1 MKKEQLEIVVR
12 EQAKQLKE
20 LEKELHIC
28 KMDLQLNF
36 NEMAQKENEIRKMES
51 AVLKARAET
60 IHFKKL
66 LNQANKELFK
76 EREMNTE
83 IFGETVIEL
92 KKEIELLKERE
103 R

>member
-20 LEKELHIC
+20 LEKELYIC
-28 KMDLQLNF
+28 QMDLQLNF
-36 NEMAQKENEIRKMES
+36 NEMEKNNNKIKLLES

-66 LNQANKELFK
+66 LNQANKELLRQ
-76 EREMNTE
+76 RE
-83 IFGETVIEL
+83 
-92 KKEIELLKERE
+92 KRS
-103 R
+103 